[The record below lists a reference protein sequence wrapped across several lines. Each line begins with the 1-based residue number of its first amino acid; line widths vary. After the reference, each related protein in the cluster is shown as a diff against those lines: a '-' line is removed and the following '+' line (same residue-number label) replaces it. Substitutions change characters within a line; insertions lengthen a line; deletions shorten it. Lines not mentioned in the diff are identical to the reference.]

1 MKVSV
6 DGLEDA
12 VRAELEQYASEVQE
26 EVDSAVVRVAR
37 RCLAQIRR
45 NSPKKTGDYRKGWTM
60 KTEKGR
66 LNTVALIYNRTRYF
80 LIHLLREISARHG
93 HGTPQSHA
101 FSSNRDSGCI
111 DNAKRT
117 FSPLP
122 LFSFGNQRTGT

>member
-45 NSPKKTGDYRKGWTM
+45 NSPKKTGDYRKGWRLRTD
-60 KTEKGR
+60 KTRVSIREIIHNATDWR
-66 LNTVALIYNRTRYF
+66 
-80 LIHLLREISARHG
+80 LIHLLEFGHQKASGGRVEGEPHVEPAEQQAERELLTEITDILRG
-93 HGTPQSHA
+93 
-101 FSSNRDSGCI
+101 R
-111 DNAKRT
+111 
-117 FSPLP
+117 
-122 LFSFGNQRTGT
+122 

>member
-45 NSPKKTGDYRKGWTM
+45 NSPKKTGDYRKGWRLRTD
-60 KTEKGR
+60 KTR
-66 LNTVALIYNRTRYF
+66 LSISEIIHNATDWQF
-80 LIHLLREISARHG
+80 IHLLEFGHQKASGGRVEGEPHVEPAEQQAERELLTEITDILRG
-93 HGTPQSHA
+93 
-101 FSSNRDSGCI
+101 R
-111 DNAKRT
+111 
-117 FSPLP
+117 
-122 LFSFGNQRTGT
+122 

>member
-80 LIHLLREISARHG
+80 LIYLLEFGYQKVTGGRVEGEPHVEPAEQQAERELLTEITDILRG
-93 HGTPQSHA
+93 
-101 FSSNRDSGCI
+101 R
-111 DNAKRT
+111 
-117 FSPLP
+117 
-122 LFSFGNQRTGT
+122 

>member
-80 LIHLLREISARHG
+80 LIHLLEFGYQKAAGGRVEGEPHVEPTEQQAERELLTEITDILRG
-93 HGTPQSHA
+93 
-101 FSSNRDSGCI
+101 R
-111 DNAKRT
+111 
-117 FSPLP
+117 
-122 LFSFGNQRTGT
+122 

>member
-66 LNTVALIYNRTRYF
+66 LNTVALI
-80 LIHLLREISARHG
+80 HLLEFGYQKVTGGRVEGEPHVEPAEQQAERELLTEITDILRG
-93 HGTPQSHA
+93 
-101 FSSNRDSGCI
+101 R
-111 DNAKRT
+111 
-117 FSPLP
+117 
-122 LFSFGNQRTGT
+122 

>member
-37 RCLAQIRR
+37 RCLAQIRG

-80 LIHLLREISARHG
+80 LIHLLEFGYQKVTGGRVEGEPHVEPAEQQAERELLTEITDILRG
-93 HGTPQSHA
+93 
-101 FSSNRDSGCI
+101 R
-111 DNAKRT
+111 
-117 FSPLP
+117 
-122 LFSFGNQRTGT
+122 

>member
-45 NSPKKTGDYRKGWTM
+45 NSPKKTGDYRKGWRLRTD
-60 KTEKGR
+60 KTR
-66 LNTVALIYNRTRYF
+66 LSIREIIHNATDWQ
-80 LIHLLREISARHG
+80 LIHLLEFGHQKASGGRVEGEPHVEPAEQQAERELLTEITDILRG
-93 HGTPQSHA
+93 
-101 FSSNRDSGCI
+101 R
-111 DNAKRT
+111 
-117 FSPLP
+117 
-122 LFSFGNQRTGT
+122 

>member
-12 VRAELEQYASEVQE
+12 VRAELEQYAWEVRE

-80 LIHLLREISARHG
+80 LIHLLEFGYQKVTGGRVEGEPHVEPAEQQAERELLTEITDILRG
-93 HGTPQSHA
+93 
-101 FSSNRDSGCI
+101 R
-111 DNAKRT
+111 
-117 FSPLP
+117 
-122 LFSFGNQRTGT
+122 

>member
-45 NSPKKTGDYRKGWTM
+45 NSPKKTGDYRKGWRLRTD
-60 KTEKGR
+60 KTR
-66 LNTVALIYNRTRYF
+66 LSISEIIHNATDWQ
-80 LIHLLREISARHG
+80 LIHLLEFGHQKASGGRVEGEPHVEPAEQQAERELLTEITDILRG
-93 HGTPQSHA
+93 
-101 FSSNRDSGCI
+101 R
-111 DNAKRT
+111 
-117 FSPLP
+117 
-122 LFSFGNQRTGT
+122 